1 MANMLQRISML
12 ADDPHGRDMSL
23 VQVYCTA
30 QQVCDDLKLTGFAD
44 PSLMERIR
52 GASEVIRHKGGEFLP
67 VLEARVFRMPE
78 GKHNPHI
85 LGISPCLDV
94 VSIFI
99 GDEEIVDF
107 TLRPRNRCWEGGP
120 YVEIEIAGYWPANT
134 DITITGVWGKY
145 EQAGSLGITA
155 SQATDTTTE
164 LEVANGSLLSAGMVL
179 KIEDEFEFI
188 VAGAGSKS
196 SPAATVSLSSLE
208 ADIDEH
214 SKTLE
219 VTTGSDFL
227 AGETIQI
234 GVEDMKVL
242 KVSGNLVA
250 VSRGW
255 NNTNADAHAEDEAI
269 GVYRTFLVERGVN
282 GSETAVHTNAEVYQM
297 QVPDTVNY
305 LCRQIAALMKMKADS
320 GFTGITGDNEM
331 GQGRYLSEFP
341 PKTIETV
348 LEPFRA
354 WEY

>member
-1 MANMLQRISML
+1 ML
-12 ADDPHGRDMSL
+12 ANDPDGRAML
-23 VQVYCTA
+23 LAQVYCTA
-30 QQVCDDLKLTGFAD
+30 QQVCDDLKLTGFTD

-78 GKHNPHI
+78 GKRNPRI
-85 LGISPCLDV
+85 LGISPCLEV
-94 VSIFI
+94 VSIFV
-99 GDEEIVDF
+99 GDEQVVDF

-120 YVEIEIAGYWPANT
+120 YVEIEIAGCWPANT

-155 SQATDTTTE
+155 SQATGIATD
-164 LEVANGSLLSAGMVL
+164 LEVENGSLLSAGMVL
-179 KIEDEFEFI
+179 KIEDEFEFV
-188 VAGAGSKS
+188 VAGAGSKG
-196 SPAATVSLSSLE
+196 SPAPTTSPSSLE
-208 ADIDEH
+208 EAIDEH

-219 VTTGSDFL
+219 VTSGSDFL

-242 KVSGNLVA
+242 KVSGDLLA

-255 NNTNADAHAEDEAI
+255 NNTNADAHAAEDAI

-282 GSETAVHTNAEVYQM
+282 GSEAAAHTSAEVYQM

-320 GFTGITGDNEM
+320 GFTGITGDSEM